1 VKYLENLI
9 NGEFSM
15 LDMTPYIYHVWFG
28 EKNSFSKIVRIS
40 GATYNEIKRVIEIVD
55 KSEYLRKWPV
65 MF

>member
-1 VKYLENLI
+1 
-9 NGEFSM
+9 M

-40 GATYNEIKRVIEIVD
+40 GATYNEIKRVIEIID